1 MEQKTNIYKEGFS
14 NAYQKLIAYS
24 ILNKFDIKQARKELY
39 KALGINNS
47 VSFSQ
52 YKRGKIEPK
61 AGQAAA
67 VEKVF
72 MKYGINE
79 SEVWGQ

>member
-1 MEQKTNIYKEGFS
+1 MEQQINIYKEGFE
-14 NAYQKLIAYS
+14 NAYNKLTAYS

-39 KALGINNS
+39 IALGVNNR
-47 VSFSQ
+47 VSFGQ
-52 YKRGKIEPK
+52 YRNGKIEPK
-61 AGQAAA
+61 ASQAAA

-79 SEVWGQ
+79 SEVWGK